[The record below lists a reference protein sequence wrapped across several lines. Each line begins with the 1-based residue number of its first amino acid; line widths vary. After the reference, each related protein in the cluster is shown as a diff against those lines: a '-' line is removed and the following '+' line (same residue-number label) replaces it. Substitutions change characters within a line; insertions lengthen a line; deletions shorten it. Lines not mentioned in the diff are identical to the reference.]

1 MHVVPRESPF
11 AADTFGVRS
20 GELVVRK
27 DQIATTALDVEAA
40 SDTTERDGCA
50 LDMPAGRPG
59 PNGDGQLGSP
69 GRAPPQQRV
78 EFVALAG
85 PPRIAATFLAQPQHG
100 VTVIP

>member
-1 MHVVPRESPF
+1 MPRESPF

-50 LDMPAGRPG
+50 LDMPAWPARPERGRPAGLTG
-59 PNGDGQLGSP
+59 PRG
-69 GRAPPQQRV
+69 PPQQRV

-85 PPRIAATFLAQPQHG
+85 APRIAATFLAQPQHG